1 MAYIPYG
8 QATVGGKQIAELMA
22 NLQGNADKLRDMT
35 AWILSIGGSALES
48 NADFSVG
55 AGLGGGFADTVAQIN
70 ADMETFM
77 TTNRE
82 KIERLARGS

>member
-8 QATVGGKQIAELMA
+8 QDTVGGKQIAELMA

-35 AWILSIGGSALES
+35 AWILSIGGSALET
-48 NADFSVG
+48 NTDFSVG
-55 AGLGGGFADTVAQIN
+55 TGDGSGFADTVAQIN

-77 TTNRE
+77 ATNRE

>member
-8 QATVGGKQIAELMA
+8 QATPGGKQLAEVMA
-22 NLQGNADKLRDMT
+22 DILNAADKLRNVA
-35 AWILSIGGSALES
+35 AWVGQIGPSGLES
-48 NADFSVG
+48 NTDFSVG
-55 AGLGGGFADTVAQIN
+55 AGQAQAFNDTLVQIN
-70 ADMETFM
+70 ADLQTFM